1 MLSVFFRTAIVLL
14 AVLPLL
20 SQQRVDPRNLY
31 ERLIC
36 VVPMIGVG
44 TPDDPRR
51 PMFVPAQSEA
61 VATGEGIIAFTSVLS
76 DDGRFALV
84 EFVARDRAAFRH
96 IFAGRDSRV
105 RIFEKGKSRKADI
118 ENEFRRH
125 RRDFDLGAVLP

>member
-1 MLSVFFRTAIVLL
+1 
-14 AVLPLL
+14 
-20 SQQRVDPRNLY
+20 
-31 ERLIC
+31 
-36 VVPMIGVG
+36 
-44 TPDDPRR
+44 
-51 PMFVPAQSEA
+51 MFVPAQSEA